1 MASDRIGKTTANLIA
16 VPPFEIRKVTTDFVL
31 NQETVRKNIER
42 VPVNS
47 QLVDSILKEG
57 IRNPHLCMADWYPL
71 AGSQRIRA
79 ALWIKCNVEETW
91 NEDIVVH
98 RFLEDYHN
106 VFYLWG
112 DKEFRSKAI
121 AIWFQ
126 LQELVF
132 KSLYYEHNIDESGIK
147 MTEYEDI
154 GEKLEWKHDR
164 HRYEIKETSLTR
176 RPLSEME
183 TVDLMIYGEDVV

>member
-1 MASDRIGKTTANLIA
+1 MASDRIGKTAANLVA

-31 NQETVRKNIER
+31 NQETVRKNIKK

-47 QLVDSILKEG
+47 LLVDSILKEG
-57 IRNPHLCMADWYPL
+57 IRNPHLCMTNWYPL

-79 ALWIKCNVEETW
+79 ALWIKCNIEETW
-91 NEDIVVH
+91 NENIVVH

-112 DKEFRSKAI
+112 DEEFRSKAI

-132 KSLYYEHNIDESGIK
+132 KSLYYEYDADGSGTK
-147 MTEYEDI
+147 MTEYEKL
-154 GEKLEWKHDR
+154 GEELEWQHDKVLGDSVPDNNSGSND
-164 HRYEIKETSLTR
+164 I
-176 RPLSEME
+176 
-183 TVDLMIYGEDVV
+183 